1 MNTLVN
7 SSDVLDFLNN
17 TSSSTGSLAD
27 ILVGIFFALIIGLI
41 ISITNLKTSKIKAS
55 QSYLLTIIIIPIS
68 IFLVIYLIGNNVA
81 TAFGLAGAFSIV
93 KFRSE
98 QESSKDIAY
107 IFFAMAGGLACGLGY
122 YLYGLLFTIILC
134 LIMALLMKLNFASD
148 DHTTTSRLKILV
160 PENLD
165 FENVFES
172 LLEKNTLRYELVRVK
187 TVDLGSLYELIYEIE
202 VEKKLGIK
210 EFLDEIRCYN
220 GNLTVSLFTSR
231 EVA

>member
-1 MNTLVN
+1 MILSNN
-7 SSDVLDFLNN
+7 VLEFLNN
-17 TSSSTGSLAD
+17 TTSSTSSVMD
-27 ILVGIFFALIIGLI
+27 ILVGMFFALIIGLI
-41 ISITNLKTSKIKAS
+41 ISLTNLKTSKIKAS

-107 IFFAMAGGLACGLGY
+107 IFFAMAGGLACGLGF

-134 LIMALLMKLNFASD
+134 LIMTVLVKINFGGD
-148 DHTTTSRLKILV
+148 NTTISRLKILV

-165 FENVFES
+165 FENVFED
-172 LLEKNTLRYELVRVK
+172 LLVKNTLRYELVKVK
-187 TVDLGSLYELIYEIE
+187 TVDLGSLYELVYEIE
-202 VEKKLGIK
+202 VEKTTSIK
-210 EFLDEIRCYN
+210 QFLDEVRCRN

-231 EVA
+231 EVV